1 MIACGMLGPHGETL
15 RDRAVRAVLRVVG
28 HRRPRCAGQ
37 RVTPLNASR
46 GLAFFDTTL
55 GLCGVAWSERGLTAV
70 QLPESSATATRA
82 RLRSRFPEFVPTTPP
97 RAVQQA
103 IDGIRELL
111 SSGRADLSAVSL
123 DESALGEFERR
134 VYALTR
140 AIAPGQTSTYGALAA
155 ALGDPGAA
163 RAVGQAMG
171 HNPFPLVVPCHRVL
185 AADGG
190 WGGFSAADGVATKL
204 RLLRIEGA
212 EAVRQMPL
220 FES

>member
-1 MIACGMLGPHGETL
+1 M
-15 RDRAVRAVLRVVG
+15 
-28 HRRPRCAGQ
+28 
-37 RVTPLNASR
+37 
-46 GLAFFDTTL
+46 
-55 GLCGVAWSERGLTAV
+55 
-70 QLPESSATATRA
+70 
-82 RLRSRFPEFVPTTPP
+82 
-97 RAVQQA
+97 QQA

-111 SSGRADLSAVSL
+111 SSGRADLSAVTL

-171 HNPFPLVVPCHRVL
+171 HNPYPLVVPCHRVL

-190 WGGFSAADGVATKL
+190 WGGFSAGDGVTTKL

-220 FES
+220 FDS